1 MKHHIVSPKT
11 YIAVFLALMVLTG
24 LTVYVATI
32 DFGVMNNVVA
42 MSIAVIKMLLVA
54 LIFMHLAFSPKL
66 LWLVACAGLIWL
78 IVMFSITLSDY
89 RTRDWLQ
96 SVHPWSDTPAV
107 EMAEPAEH
115 H

>member
-11 YIAVFLALMVLTG
+11 YIAVFLALMFFTG
-24 LTVYVATI
+24 LTVYVASI
-32 DFGVMNNVVA
+32 DFGVLNDVVA

-54 LIFMHLAFSPKL
+54 SIFMHLKYSTKL
-66 LWLVACAGLIWL
+66 LQLVAGAGVIWL

-96 SVHPWSDTPAV
+96 SVHPWSDTPVV
-107 EMAEPAEH
+107 ETAEPVEH